1 MRESIHIKNFGPI
14 KDIYIEDIKPLTVL
28 IGESGSGKSTLMKV
42 LALFRWIYKMQNI
55 RSYLKNSK
63 ISKSPFRFR
72 MDTYLRNCGFVQYVK
87 KNTEIQYTTHFG
99 ERAYTITFTQGKLRG
114 KNEIIATED
123 LQYNKLSFISETRN
137 LIPLWAEKSPSKAT
151 WGFYFQEVLN
161 DFIDAS
167 NMLKALDIPFFN
179 LQFAVKK
186 EKFRTR
192 YVVRDTA
199 NTYELDM
206 KDSSSGIQNVIPS
219 LLIATYFA
227 KHFDYEEAFNRTV
240 LNYLSQIDRLTDFKP
255 VTNLGEVKKRI
266 SLHIEEPELSLF
278 PDAQCEL
285 MSALVAN
292 CFKENK
298 NEVNMVFSTHSPYIA
313 NYLNLLIK
321 ACDKG
326 QLIKGANIRFED
338 LAVYQVI
345 DGSIEDLCIKENR
358 IVDTNSLSD
367 TINDIYNQYEE
378 LNNQ

>member
-1 MRESIHIKNFGPI
+1 
-14 KDIYIEDIKPLTVL
+14 
-28 IGESGSGKSTLMKV
+28 
-42 LALFRWIYKMQNI
+42 
-55 RSYLKNSK
+55 
-63 ISKSPFRFR
+63 